1 MLAVGLAAIILGG
14 VWFQMLVVFAAGV
27 MIWELWSMI
36 SPDRPV
42 PAMLLGIA
50 TAVILSTQLDIKGPF
65 NINGPIHLAFFVAVP
80 LVGAALIKKNRVLF
94 AIFSL
99 AILIATFALVN
110 FRTDLGF
117 VWIFWVM
124 LVVIASDTFGYL
136 AGRMLGGPKFWP
148 KVSPKKTWSGTIA
161 GWVGAGVVGYIFTLF
176 TDAGI
181 GIVLIS
187 MAVALAGQIGD
198 IAESALKRRVGIKDS
213 SDLIPGHGGLLDRFD
228 AMLGATLFI
237 VVLIYV
243 LRIPG
248 VAF

>member
-1 MLAVGLAAIILGG
+1 MLVVGLSAVILGG
-14 VWFQMLVVFAAGV
+14 VWFEMLVVFAAGV

-36 SPDRPV
+36 APSRNV
-42 PAMLLGIA
+42 PAMLLGVAAA
-50 TAVILSTQLDIKGPF
+50 TILAAQLDLTGAPM
-65 NINGPIHLAFFVAVP
+65 LALFAAVP
-80 LVGAALIKKNRVLF
+80 IAGAFLIRREAFLFGLF
-94 AIFSL
+94 ALGIE
-99 AILIATFALVN
+99 IATFAVIT
-110 FRTDLGF
+110 FRSDFGF
-117 VWIFWVM
+117 TWILWVM

-161 GWVGAGVVGYIFTLF
+161 GWVGAGVVGFIYTLF
-176 TDAGI
+176 TDAGLI
-181 GIVLIS
+181 IVVIS
-187 MAVALAGQIGD
+187 MFVAFAGQMGD

-228 AMLGATLFI
+228 AMLGASLFL

-243 LRIPG
+243 LRVPG